1 MGGINNPWSDL
12 YKDWPARD
20 DREAR
25 ALELLSQGK
34 IEKIMEET
42 GMNNREFGDFIKKF
56 HDYETKHLCVTRPRE
71 ET

>member
-1 MGGINNPWSDL
+1 MGGINNPWSGL
-12 YKDWPARD
+12 YKDWPTRD

-42 GMNNREFGDFIKKF
+42 GMSNREFEDFLKKF
-56 HDYETKHLCVTRPRE
+56 HDYETKHLCVTRSRE

>member
-12 YKDWPARD
+12 YKEWPARD

-42 GMNNREFGDFIKKF
+42 GMTAII
-56 HDYETKHLCVTRPRE
+56 
-71 ET
+71 